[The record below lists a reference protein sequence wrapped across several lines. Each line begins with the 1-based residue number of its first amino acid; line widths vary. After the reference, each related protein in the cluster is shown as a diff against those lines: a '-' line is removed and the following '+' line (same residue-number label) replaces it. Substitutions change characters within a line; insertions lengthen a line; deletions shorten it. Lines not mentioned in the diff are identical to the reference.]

1 MKIAKEKTDLK
12 KTILAIVTML
22 LGVVCVDLYLVVI
35 RLIGSDYSVLKLAV
49 FRNFFAVIPL
59 LVLLFISKEFILI
72 KFQNLIY
79 LKT

>member
-1 MKIAKEKTDLK
+1 MKIAKEKADLK

-49 FRNFFAVIPL
+49 FEKLFELNKLDQPRVIL
-59 LVLLFISKEFILI
+59 DGFKLVIFSPAPYKG
-72 KFQNLIY
+72 K
-79 LKT
+79 